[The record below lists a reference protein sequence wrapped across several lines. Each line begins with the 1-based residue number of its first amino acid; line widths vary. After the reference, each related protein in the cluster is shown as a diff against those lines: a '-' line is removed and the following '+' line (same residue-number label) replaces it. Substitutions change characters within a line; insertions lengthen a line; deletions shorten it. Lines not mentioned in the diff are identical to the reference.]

1 MSRTIYV
8 LRHGQTLFNAEQ
20 RLQGHCNSDLTA
32 LGLAQASAMAN
43 TLVSLLDKPSDWTL
57 YSSPLGRAQ
66 QTAHIISQRLQLS
79 NSDIQLDKRLMEV
92 GLGEWEQQ
100 RAPDLQLQY
109 PHISQQV
116 LSWYLKA
123 PGAETLAQV
132 QQRLLSWLQDPKLPQ
147 QVIVVGHGLSG
158 ALLRGVYAGLAEQQV
173 WAQEIPQD
181 AFFKLSDGTITRI
194 ACQK

>member
-1 MSRTIYV
+1 MSRTVYL

-32 LGLAQASAMAN
+32 LGLAQAKAMAD
-43 TLVSLLDKPSDWTL
+43 TLASLLDKPTDWVL

-66 QTAHIISQRLQLS
+66 QTAQIISQRLQLS
-79 NSDIQLDKRLMEV
+79 NGDIQLDERLMEV

-100 RAPDLQLQY
+100 RAPDLQAQY
-109 PHISQQV
+109 PHLSQQI

-123 PGAETLAQV
+123 PGAETLQHA
-132 QQRLLSWLQDPKLPQ
+132 QQRLSNWLQDPNLPEN
-147 QVIVVGHGLSG
+147 VLVVGHGLSG
-158 ALLRGVYAGLAEQQV
+158 VLLRGLYAGLAEDAV

-181 AFFKLSDGTITRI
+181 AFFKLHKGQITRI
-194 ACQK
+194 ACA